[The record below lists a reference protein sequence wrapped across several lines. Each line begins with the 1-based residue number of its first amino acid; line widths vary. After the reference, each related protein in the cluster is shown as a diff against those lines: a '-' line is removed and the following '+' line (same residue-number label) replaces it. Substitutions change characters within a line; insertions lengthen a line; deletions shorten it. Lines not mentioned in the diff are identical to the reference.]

1 MMGTIKVIGFDADD
15 TLWVNGSFF
24 KETESYFCSL
34 MSDYIDA
41 ESLLRELYNTEM
53 KNLDWYGYG
62 AMAFTLSL
70 IETAVKVSDNCVSAD
85 IINKI
90 LEAGRDILAKPVTLH
105 SGVSEVLPGLSPDYK
120 LIVVTKGDLLDQERK
135 LAKSGLLPFFDH
147 IEILSEKHEAN
158 YLRLLKTLNIRPDE
172 FLMVGNSFKSDISPV
187 LETGGMAVYIPCDD
201 VWQHELSGKPDS
213 HFFEISSMSE
223 LPSLLKQYFNA

>member
-1 MMGTIKVIGFDADD
+1 MGMIKVIGFDADD

-41 ESLLRELYNTEM
+41 ESLLHELYNTEM

-70 IETAVKVSDNCVSAD
+70 IETAVKVSNNKVSAD

-90 LEAGRDILAKPVTLH
+90 LEAGRDILAKPVSLH
-105 SGVSEVLPGLSPDYK
+105 SGVSEVLPGLSSDYK
-120 LIVVTKGDLLDQERK
+120 LIVITKGDLLDQERK
-135 LAKSGLLPFFDH
+135 LSNSGLLPFFDH

-158 YLRLLKTLNIRPDE
+158 YIRLLKTLNIRPEE

-187 LETGGMAVYIPCDD
+187 LEIGGMAVYIPCND
-201 VWQHELSGKPDS
+201 VWQHENSEKPNG

-223 LPSLLKQYFNA
+223 LPDLMKKINHI

>member
-1 MMGTIKVIGFDADD
+1 MGTIKVIGFDADD

-24 KETESYFCSL
+24 KETERYFCSL

-41 ESLLRELYNTEM
+41 ESLLHELYSTEM

-70 IETAVKVSDNCVSAD
+70 IETAVKVSNNQVSAD

-105 SGVSEVLPGLSPDYK
+105 SGVSEVLPGLSADYK

-135 LAKSGLLPFFDH
+135 LLKSGLLPFFDQ
-147 IEILSEKHEAN
+147 IEILSEKHEDN
-158 YLRLLKTLNIRPDE
+158 YLRLLKTLNIRPNE

-187 LETGGMAVYIPCDD
+187 LGIGGMAVYIPCDD
-201 VWQHELSGKPDS
+201 VWQHEISGKPDG
-213 HFFEISSMSE
+213 HFFEIPSMSE
-223 LPSLLKQYFNA
+223 LPGLLNKINNL